1 MSSYTKISVAIS
13 IEVALLFL
21 VGSIIRIFVAD
32 FDMGYIII
40 AQLSL
45 MIIQVVGLILQ
56 KQEYNKQNET
66 WEKLKKT
73 YIDAEK

>member
-1 MSSYTKISVAIS
+1 MSSYIKISVAIS

>member
-45 MIIQVVGLILQ
+45 MIIQVVGFILQ

-73 YIDAEK
+73 YIDVEK